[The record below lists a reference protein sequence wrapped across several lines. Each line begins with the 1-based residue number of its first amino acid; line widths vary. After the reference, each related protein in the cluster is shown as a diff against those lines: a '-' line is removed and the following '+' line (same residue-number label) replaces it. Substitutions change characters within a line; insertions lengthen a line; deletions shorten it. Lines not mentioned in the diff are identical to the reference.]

1 MPILLP
7 PRIRLLITRSL
18 IALVTLVLL
27 IAMLTVRD
35 FKFLDRIV
43 FAIRILVFHM
53 AGPFK
58 VGPKLASWTRSFRA
72 RVDADPAGK
81 PGSNNDRFTVA
92 IDEIHLDDP
101 FLYLHSSD
109 PMPVHLDIEPRA
121 AH

>member
-53 AGPFK
+53 AGPFR

-72 RVDADPAGK
+72 RCDADPPGK
-81 PGSNNDRFTVA
+81 PPSNTARSPAPIYSTT
-92 IDEIHLDDP
+92 LDN
-101 FLYLHSSD
+101 
-109 PMPVHLDIEPRA
+109 
-121 AH
+121 